1 MVMEKRTNVYRRLG
15 WLACRSTCNFVL
27 LVVRVDALQHISS
40 SRNYQVSKKI
50 LEGLQSSSSKK
61 NDVSNHLDLET
72 DFYDASTGL
81 YSEGVWHNCMAGIAS
96 LQLSHVHQHE
106 QQQQQQHYNDATR
119 IAASL
124 FRYSWDGISF
134 RRRVW
139 NGNWDHSPLQLV
151 DTDIVQAN
159 YYKESSEHRCIQ
171 HGIALIFWSMLAQ
184 YNSDDNSNVRSQQ
197 SLILKQFIREFWN
210 DQRWTT
216 ISRNQ
221 GSGTLLR
228 PSASSGVA
236 SRTTSTESDSLPYFR
251 AVDQAIA
258 VLACLQHLQLL
269 NSENKSDS
277 IKSDERN
284 RIINIIQ
291 TTCKDLLNDK
301 GGFGYNNLSNA
312 RTYLGV
318 RRNRNF
324 WHEGWVVLALISARE
339 YIWPMDSQEGHLKI
353 LWNSLMKQYTN
364 STAITS
370 ATKIGQDY
378 DNVNT
383 TIWHWDLSEKD
394 VESNVRYC
402 GDNALAYA
410 IHRIMIGTKLL
421 TGEDENDDYDDTFW
435 SFIEMLRSNNK
446 SSNNKFQLASVADVY
461 SQVRLHPNTELASL
475 LVWPPLYIDKGAK
488 TVAFWRTEEK

>member
-1 MVMEKRTNVYRRLG
+1 MNNNNSNNTIMTRLESPLPYFDIRGMGYR
-15 WLACRSTCNFVL
+15 FV
-27 LVVRVDALQHISS
+27 DE
-40 SRNYQVSKKI
+40 Y
-50 LEGLQSSSSKK
+50 GMG
-61 NDVSNHLDLET
+61 
-72 DFYDASTGL
+72 TG
-81 YSEGVWHNCMAGIAS
+81 
-96 LQLSHVHQHE
+96 
-106 QQQQQQHYNDATR
+106 
-119 IAASL
+119 
-124 FRYSWDGISF
+124 
-134 RRRVW
+134 
-139 NGNWDHSPLQLV
+139 DHSPLQLV

-184 YNSDDNSNVRSQQ
+184 YNSDDNSNVLSQQ

-210 DQRWTT
+210 EQRWTT

-236 SRTTSTESDSLPYFR
+236 SRTTSTESGSLPYFR

-324 WHEGWVVLALISARE
+324 WHEGWVVLALISASE

-353 LWNSLMKQYTN
+353 LWNSLMKRYTN

-370 ATKIGQDY
+370 ATNIGQDY

-383 TIWHWDLSEKD
+383 TSGIGIYLKKMLNK
-394 VESNVRYC
+394 SNVRYC
-402 GDNALAYA
+402 GDNALANA